1 MELITKRYFKIEE
14 ANSLIPKLSKILIQ
28 IMKINNHL
36 SMINSISVD
45 YEDELKS
52 IKNDIVVNKNFH
64 RLYYNLYKKIE
75 MLTNLGCIVKDAD
88 LGIVDFYSML
98 EGREILLCWKL
109 GEKEIKFWHYAD
121 ESYAGRKSIDMLKE

>member
-52 IKNDIVVNKNFH
+52 IIHTFLQQNASQPLK
-64 RLYYNLYKKIE
+64 
-75 MLTNLGCIVKDAD
+75 T
-88 LGIVDFYSML
+88 
-98 EGREILLCWKL
+98 LL
-109 GEKEIKFWHYAD
+109 
-121 ESYAGRKSIDMLKE
+121 